1 MKIEL
6 AQIFTQIVS
15 FLIVLWVLKKFAWKP
30 FLQIL
35 ENRETKIRKEF
46 DLIEEGKKENTK
58 MAKLYQEK
66 LENIHEEANEL
77 IKTSREKGQKIAKQL
92 EDKAREDAK
101 KIMNASKEDLQKEV
115 YKAKR
120 HLKDELINIT
130 LSATKKMVQ
139 TSMDK
144 EKQKELVEEF
154 VKEEIH

>member
-30 FLQIL
+30 FIKIL
-35 ENRETKIRKEF
+35 EDRENKIRSEF
-46 DLIEEGKKENTK
+46 ALIEEGKKENAK
-58 MAKLYQEK
+58 VAKLYQEK
-66 LENIHEEANEL
+66 LDSAHEEASEL
-77 IKTSREKGQKIAKQL
+77 IKEGREKGQKIAKQL

-101 KIMNASKEDLQKEV
+101 KIMTSTKDDLQKEV

-120 HLKDELINIT
+120 HLKDELVNIT
-130 LSATKKMVQ
+130 MTATKKMVK

-144 EKQKELVEEF
+144 EKQKELIDEF